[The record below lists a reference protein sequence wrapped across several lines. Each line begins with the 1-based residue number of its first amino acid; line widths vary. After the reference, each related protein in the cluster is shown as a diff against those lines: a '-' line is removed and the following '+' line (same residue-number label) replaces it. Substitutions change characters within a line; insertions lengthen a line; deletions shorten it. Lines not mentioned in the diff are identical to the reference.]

1 MVKEN
6 DKIEVSKGAALS
18 KQFENLTTDEQEIVL
33 SNIGLEREEPKSA
46 KERFKA
52 LPKEDQEL
60 FKKETGSKNIGLIKS
75 AGKAFTNLADKLETN
90 IEKVMNDPGK
100 RALFYSGL
108 NIIDQ
113 SSRIQPIGKAQSPF
127 GRIAGGIKKGVQ
139 KVKAEDLAKAN
150 VEAKLKSA
158 ELKNLIKGYELQ
170 YKKDQETSAESDIYK
185 NIYERFKDDLKGT
198 KNFRALKEQAK
209 LYNKY
214 IAENN
219 SLPVGKIRS
228 KLPVLIQSVSE
239 VLPANF
245 RQDNDFFTAMSKEA
259 SFIKN
264 LQKFQSDIV
273 LGDISQLVPV
283 SDKDIQIKRESLPG
297 PEDTAKVLTYSLRTQ
312 GAINLVKGF
321 KYSAIDNYRMDKGLR
336 SGQSFDKYFET
347 IGATNFKNDL
357 RNQFKYTDDQLRD
370 EAKKLGFNQD
380 YTLYTDVE
388 ADYSPLALAEAVM
401 SLEMGGYDKYIN
413 VGVTDVSGSKG
424 EGKIIEDTDTK
435 TTIDYD
441 QDKYKKDLDGLK
453 EKIIK

>member
-18 KQFENLTTDEQEIVL
+18 EQFKNLTTDEQEIVL
-33 SNIGLEREEPKSA
+33 SNIGLEREETKSA
-46 KERFKA
+46 KERFKS

-60 FKKETGSKNIGLIKS
+60 FKKETETKNIGLIKS
-75 AGKAFTNLADKLETN
+75 AGKAFTNLANRLETN

-108 NIIDQ
+108 NIIDN
-113 SSRIQPIGKAQSPF
+113 SSRIEPIGKAQSPF
-127 GRIAGGIKKGVQ
+127 GRIARGVKEGVQ

-158 ELKNLIKGYELQ
+158 EMKNLVEGYKLQ
-170 YKKDQETSAESDIYK
+170 LEQKKEKPAETKMYE

-239 VLPANF
+239 VLPANL
-245 RQDNDFFTAMSKEA
+245 RQDNKFFTAMSDEA

-283 SDKDIQIKRESLPG
+283 SDKDIQIKRDSLPS

-312 GAINLVKGF
+312 GGINLLKGF
-321 KYSAIDNYRMDKGLR
+321 KYGQIDNYRMNEGLR
-336 SGQSFDKYFET
+336 SGQTFDKYFAT
-347 IGATNFKNDL
+347 TGATNFKNDL
-357 RNQFKYTDDQLRD
+357 KNQFKYTDDQLRD
-370 EAKKLGFNQD
+370 EAKKLGFEPD
-380 YTLYTDVE
+380 YTQYTDIEV
-388 ADYSPLALAEAVM
+388 DFSPLALAEAVM

-424 EGKIIEDTDTK
+424 EGKIIEDVNTK

-441 QDKYKKDLDGLK
+441 QDKYKKDLDSLK